1 MAASND
7 RLALR
12 WVFKKPASEGSTTTT
27 ATTTI
32 YCFVCQVLAMAA
44 SNDRLALRWVF
55 KKPASEGG
63 ELSPYGVAIALS
75 KQLIL
80 KDGTAEI

>member
-1 MAASND
+1 
-7 RLALR
+7 
-12 WVFKKPASEGSTTTT
+12 
-27 ATTTI
+27 
-32 YCFVCQVLAMAA
+32 MAA

-63 ELSPYGVAIALS
+63 ELSSYGVAIALS

>member
-1 MAASND
+1 MTASND
-7 RLALR
+7 RL
-12 WVFKKPASEGSTTTT
+12 E
-27 ATTTI
+27 
-32 YCFVCQVLAMAA
+32 
-44 SNDRLALRWVF
+44 LRWVF

-80 KDGTAEI
+80 KDGAAEVAG